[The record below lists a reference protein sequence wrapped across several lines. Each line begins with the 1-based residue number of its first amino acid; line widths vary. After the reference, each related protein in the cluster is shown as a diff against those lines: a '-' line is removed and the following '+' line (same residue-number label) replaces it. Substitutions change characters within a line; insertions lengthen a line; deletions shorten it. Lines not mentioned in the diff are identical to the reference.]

1 MKKLLFFALLLST
14 ISACKK
20 DYDKIDTER
29 IEAYLKDKGLTAQK
43 TASGV
48 YFIIEKDGTGA
59 KPVASSEVT
68 VKYKGYTLDGS
79 EFDKGDSLI
88 INLSQTIKGWQDGM
102 QEFKK
107 GGSGKILIP
116 SSLAYGS
123 DGAGPIGANEPVV
136 FDIKLLDI
144 DVTDRANKAELK
156 TYAAKKG
163 WVLDSLPS
171 GLFYVIDK
179 QGTGANPTISSTVT
193 VTYKGYTSD
202 DKVFDG
208 STATFPL
215 SNVIVGWQ
223 QGIPLFKKGGKG
235 RLLIPSKLAYGIKG
249 SGNIKPRQ
257 PIIFDVELIDF

>member
-1 MKKLLFFALLLST
+1 MKKLLFLALLFST

-20 DYDKIDTER
+20 DYDKIDKDR
-29 IEAYLKDKGLTAQK
+29 IETYLKDKGLTAQK

-48 YFIIEKDGTGA
+48 YFIIEKEGTGA
-59 KPVASSEVT
+59 KPVDASEIA
-68 VKYKGYTLDGS
+68 VKYKGYTLDDK

-88 INLSQTIKGWQDGM
+88 INLSQTIVGWQDGM
-102 QEFKK
+102 KEFKK
-107 GGSGKILIP
+107 GSSGKILIP
-116 SSLAYGS
+116 SSLAYAS
-123 DGAGPIGANEPVV
+123 TGAGPIGANEPVV

-144 DVTDRANKAELK
+144 DVTERANKKELK
-156 TYAAKKG
+156 AYAAKKG
-163 WVLDSLPS
+163 WKLDSLAS
-171 GLFYVIDK
+171 GLFYVIDLP
-179 QGTGANPTISSTVT
+179 GTGENPTINSKVT

-208 STATFPL
+208 TTSTFPL
-215 SNVIVGWQ
+215 SNVIKGWQ

-235 RLLIPSKLAYGIKG
+235 KLLIPSKLAYGIQG